1 MNDVVCNVC
10 QGKVERRLVTY
21 SQFFE
26 GRFVLIEN
34 VPASVCE
41 QCGEVYYDPEI
52 VDRIQHI
59 VWSGGEP
66 VRIVETPVYDLQLE

>member
-1 MNDVVCNVC
+1 MMCDRCHRNMEN
-10 QGKVERRLVTY
+10 RLVTY

-26 GRFVLIEN
+26 GKFVLIEN
-34 VPASVCE
+34 VPAWVCE
-41 QCGEVYYDPEI
+41 QCGEIYYDPEI

-66 VRIVETPVYDLQLE
+66 ARIVETPVYDLQFLQLE